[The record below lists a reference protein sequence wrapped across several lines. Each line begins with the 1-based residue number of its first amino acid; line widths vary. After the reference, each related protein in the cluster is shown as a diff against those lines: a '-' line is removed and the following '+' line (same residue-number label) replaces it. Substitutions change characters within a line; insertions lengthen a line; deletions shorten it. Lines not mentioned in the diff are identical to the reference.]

1 MSTDATSTTAAGG
14 DATRT
19 VVTGDAGRPRRP
31 RGPRRSWGAGLLQ
44 YGALALYLIFLG
56 FPLLWLLSASFK
68 SSRELNSLAVNLLPQ
83 EWVFTNYGLALERQ
97 NLIASAGNSLLV
109 AVSTMVITIA
119 LSMPMAYALARLKGK
134 LRAGGTIWILASQVF
149 PSILII
155 IPLFLVLRTLHLN
168 DTLFGLILVYVTFTM
183 PFTLW
188 MLQGYIAAIPREL
201 EEAGEMD
208 GAGRWR
214 VLRSIVFPLLAP
226 GLVATAMFTFV
237 SAWNEFFLALVLL
250 QSPELYTLPITLRSF
265 LGAEGQT
272 QLGPLAAGAVL
283 ATIPSLIIFSIL
295 QKKLT
300 GGMLAGAVKG

>member
-1 MSTDATSTTAAGG
+1 MIS
-14 DATRT
+14 
-19 VVTGDAGRPRRP
+19 RRP
-31 RGPRRSWGAGLLQ
+31 WYATALMYVALTAFLL
-44 YGALALYLIFLG
+44 FLG

-68 SSRELNSLAVNLLPQ
+68 SSGELNSLAVNLLPAT
-83 EWVFTNYGLALERQ
+83 WDFSNYGSALERQ
-97 NLIASAGNSLLV
+97 NLLTAAGNSMLV
-109 AVSTMVITIA
+109 SLATMVITVL
-119 LSMPMAYALARLKGK
+119 LSMPMAYALARLKGR
-134 LRAGGTIWILASQVF
+134 LRAAGTVWILTSQVF

-155 IPLFLVLRTLHLN
+155 IPLFLVLRTINLN
-168 DTLFGLILVYVTFTM
+168 DTLLGLTLVYVTFTL

-188 MLQGYIAAIPREL
+188 MLQGYVSAIPAEL

-208 GAGRWR
+208 GASRITI
-214 VLRSIVFPLLAP
+214 LRRIILPLLAP

-250 QSPELYTLPITLRSF
+250 QSPELYTLPIALRSF

-272 QLGPLAAGAVL
+272 QLGPLAAGAIL
-283 ATIPSLIIFSIL
+283 ATIPSLIIFTIL

>member
-1 MSTDATSTTAAGG
+1 MTSK
-14 DATRT
+14 
-19 VVTGDAGRPRRP
+19 RPW
-31 RGPRRSWGAGLLQ
+31 WGTLLM
-44 YGALALYLIFLG
+44 YVALAAFLFFLG

-68 SSRELNSLAVNLLPQ
+68 STSELNSLAVNLIPAD
-83 EWVFTNYGLALERQ
+83 WDFSNYTTALERQ
-97 NLIASAGNSLLV
+97 NLITAAGNSLLV
-109 AVSTMVITIA
+109 SIATMVITVL
-119 LSMPMAYALARLKGK
+119 LSMPMAYALARLKGR
-134 LRAGGTIWILASQVF
+134 LRAAGTVWILTSQVF

-155 IPLFLVLRTLHLN
+155 IPLFLVLRSINLN
-168 DTLFGLILVYVTFTM
+168 DTLFGLILVYVTFTL

-188 MLQGYIAAIPREL
+188 MLQGYVAAIPTEL

-208 GAGRWR
+208 GASR
-214 VLRSIVFPLLAP
+214 VTILRTIILPLLAP

-250 QSPELYTLPITLRSF
+250 QSPELYTLPIALRSF

-272 QLGPLAAGAVL
+272 QLGPLAAGAIL

>member
-1 MSTDATSTTAAGG
+1 MNFKRPWYATVLMYTALTAF
-14 DATRT
+14 
-19 VVTGDAGRPRRP
+19 
-31 RGPRRSWGAGLLQ
+31 LL
-44 YGALALYLIFLG
+44 FLG

-68 SSRELNSLAVNLLPQ
+68 SSAELNSLAVNLLPAV
-83 EWVFTNYGLALERQ
+83 WDFSNYGSALERQ
-97 NLIASAGNSLLV
+97 NLLPAAGNSLM
-109 AVSTMVITIA
+109 VSLATMIITVL
-119 LSMPMAYALARLKGK
+119 LSMPMAYALARLKGR
-134 LRAGGTIWILASQVF
+134 LRAAGTIWILTSQVF

-155 IPLFLVLRTLHLN
+155 IPLFLVLRSIGLN
-168 DTLFGLILVYVTFTM
+168 DTLLGLILVYVTFTL

-188 MLQGYIAAIPREL
+188 MLQGYVAAIPVEL

-208 GAGRWR
+208 GASRITI
-214 VLRSIVFPLLAP
+214 LRTIILPLLAP

-250 QSPELYTLPITLRSF
+250 QSPELYTLPIALRSF

-272 QLGPLAAGAVL
+272 QLGPLAAGAIL
-283 ATIPSLIIFSIL
+283 ATIPSLIIFTIL

>member
-1 MSTDATSTTAAGG
+1 MTTKRPWYATALMYVALTAF
-14 DATRT
+14 
-19 VVTGDAGRPRRP
+19 
-31 RGPRRSWGAGLLQ
+31 LL
-44 YGALALYLIFLG
+44 FLG

-68 SSRELNSLAVNLLPQ
+68 SSSELNSLAVNLLPAV
-83 EWVFTNYGLALERQ
+83 WDFSNYTTALERQ
-97 NLIASAGNSLLV
+97 NLMTAAGNSILV
-109 AVSTMVITIA
+109 SLTTMVITVL

-134 LRAGGTIWILASQVF
+134 LRAAGTVWILTSQVF

-155 IPLFLVLRTLHLN
+155 IPLFLVLRTINLN
-168 DTLFGLILVYVTFTM
+168 DTLLGLILVYVTFTL

-188 MLQGYIAAIPREL
+188 MLQGYVAAIPTEL

-208 GAGRWR
+208 GATRITI
-214 VLRSIVFPLLAP
+214 LRTIILPLLAP

-250 QSPELYTLPITLRSF
+250 QSPELYTLPIALRSF

-272 QLGPLAAGAVL
+272 QLGPLAAGAIL
-283 ATIPSLIIFSIL
+283 ATIPSFIIFSIL
-295 QKKLT
+295 QRKLT

>member
-1 MSTDATSTTAAGG
+1 MTS
-14 DATRT
+14 
-19 VVTGDAGRPRRP
+19 RRP
-31 RGPRRSWGAGLLQ
+31 WYATVLM
-44 YGALALYLIFLG
+44 YAALAGFLVFLG

-68 SSRELNSLAVNLLPQ
+68 SSGELNSLAVNLLPA
-83 EWVFTNYGLALERQ
+83 EWDFSNYRSALERQ
-97 NLIASAGNSLLV
+97 NLLPAAGNSLLV
-109 AVSTMVITIA
+109 SVATMVITVL
-119 LSMPMAYALARLKGK
+119 LSMPMAYALARLKGR
-134 LRAGGTIWILASQVF
+134 LRAAGTVWILTSQVF

-155 IPLFLVLRTLHLN
+155 IPLFLVLRSINLN
-168 DTLFGLILVYVTFTM
+168 DTLFGLILVYVTFTL

-188 MLQGYIAAIPREL
+188 MLQGYVAAIPSEL

-208 GAGRWR
+208 GASRLTILR
-214 VLRSIVFPLLAP
+214 TIVLPLLAP

-250 QSPELYTLPITLRSF
+250 QSPELYTLPIALRSF
-265 LGAEGQT
+265 LGAEGQM
-272 QLGPLAAGAVL
+272 QLGPLAAGAIL